1 MYREPASC
9 DSKSRSPISRYNIP
23 HHGSAI
29 AAATSASPLQLTI
42 RLVPWQCAWEFLRP
56 LIAPPPGVEGV
67 APEEDAQEETQHEAL
82 LVRCSLNACAARR
95 VVRGHSLQD
104 VLSLQPRMRL
114 AHLSWIPERA
124 VAGFKGGTSAVRG
137 GSFLL
142 PPPGL
147 PKACPRASG
156 PACLLLLPQRT
167 AR

>member
-1 MYREPASC
+1 M
-9 DSKSRSPISRYNIP
+9 
-23 HHGSAI
+23 
-29 AAATSASPLQLTI
+29 
-42 RLVPWQCAWEFLRP
+42 PWQCAWEFLRP
-56 LIAPPPGVEGV
+56 LIAPPPGAEGG

-124 VAGFKGGTSAVRG
+124 VAGFKGDTSPVRRG
-137 GSFLL
+137 RFLL

-147 PKACPRASG
+147 PKACLRASG
-156 PACLLLLPQRT
+156 QAFFLSSYRGRLGSLLRCLYAT
-167 AR
+167 ALARQKR

>member
-1 MYREPASC
+1 M
-9 DSKSRSPISRYNIP
+9 
-23 HHGSAI
+23 
-29 AAATSASPLQLTI
+29 
-42 RLVPWQCAWEFLRP
+42 VPWQCAWEFLRP

-124 VAGFKGGTSAVRG
+124 VAGFKGGTSPVRG